1 MSSRMDLRFTT
12 PYSTG
17 QSTDRATDRAIGHS
31 PEMGGS
37 PAAAPICNLEVAWK
51 SPWREFGSSVAD
63 FFSGPRPAKDP
74 DVPAGGAFRVD
85 WVRGR
90 VPGRA
95 FAASS
100 LWHVAAILILI
111 LPIWGFLPQ
120 PEHTLPPVQIEV
132 TYVPAQDLPHIS
144 LPAPK
149 PKAEAPAKKI
159 ETEAKNEPE
168 PGADAYH
175 PRQTILSVPVQVTH
189 PRQTLIQPDAPK
201 TAPKID
207 AQLPNMVQWDTP
219 AVPKPQLQLSATA
232 AAPTVRQRTVRDVAM
247 PEIPNSEKNPAD
259 INIASTVA
267 MNSQPKLAMAAS
279 SAAVAVQ
286 REARKDTTAAP
297 EVGGAASDEN
307 LHRIIALS
315 ATPGPP
321 APEVKIPQENLAARV
336 SISPEGKRPGTPGG
350 AGGAKEAGGA
360 GGAKEAGGAGGGG
373 QPGNS
378 AGGASA
384 SSLPAAISVSGG
396 NPRNGG
402 IAPALN
408 AGKLNLKPAAAD
420 LTAPAKKGPSVV
432 GTIPPGTAP
441 ESILAGKE
449 VYTLNI
455 NLPNFT
461 SVAGSWVVSFAQLD
475 ESSGPP
481 LHPRGQL
488 SGPVPLEKVDPK
500 YPPDLIKDHVEGEV
514 VLYAIIRKDGSVD
527 SIQVVHSV
535 DPQLDKDAKD
545 AFARWKFRPGAR
557 EGEPVDLEAVIY
569 IPFRYRPPE

>member
-1 MSSRMDLRFTT
+1 MSSRMDLRLTTGLRLTT
-12 PYSTG
+12 PYSAQPG
-17 QSTDRATDRAIGHS
+17 E
-31 PEMGGS
+31 P
-37 PAAAPICNLEVAWK
+37 PADHLADHASCNFEVPWK
-51 SPWREFGSSVAD
+51 SAWREFGSSVVD
-63 FFSGPRPAKDP
+63 FFSGPRPAKDSGA
-74 DVPAGGAFRVD
+74 PAPGDFQVD

-90 VPGRA
+90 LPGKA
-95 FAASS
+95 FAAAS
-100 LWHVAAILILI
+100 LWHVAAVLILI

-149 PKAEAPAKKI
+149 RKTETPAKKI
-159 ETEAKNEPE
+159 DTEAKTESE

-175 PRQTILSVPVQVTH
+175 PRQTILSVPVQITH

-219 AVPKPQLQLSATA
+219 AVPRPQMQLSPTA
-232 AAPTVRQRTVRDVAM
+232 AAPALRQRVVREVAT

-259 INIASTVA
+259 INIASTVS

-286 REARKDTTAAP
+286 RQARTDTTAAP

-321 APEVKIPQENLAARV
+321 APEVKVPQENLAAGV
-336 SISPEGKRPGTPGG
+336 SISPEGKRPGTPGAAGSAKDSAG
-350 AGGAKEAGGA
+350 AS
-360 GGAKEAGGAGGGG
+360 GGG
-373 QPGNS
+373 QPGN
-378 AGGASA
+378 GASGIGNT

-396 NPRNGG
+396 NPRTGG

-408 AGKLNLKPAAAD
+408 AGRLNLKPAAPD
-420 LTAPAKKGPSVV
+420 LSAPTRKGPSVV

-449 VYTLNI
+449 VHTLNI
-455 NLPNFT
+455 SLPNFT
-461 SVAGSWVVSFAQLD
+461 SVAGSWIVNFAQLD
-475 ESSGPP
+475 EG
-481 LHPRGQL
+481 
-488 SGPVPLEKVDPK
+488 SGPVYHQGQLWARFLSRKWTRS
-500 YPPDLIKDHVEGEV
+500 
-514 VLYAIIRKDGSVD
+514 IRPS
-527 SIQVVHSV
+527 
-535 DPQLDKDAKD
+535 
-545 AFARWKFRPGAR
+545 
-557 EGEPVDLEAVIY
+557 
-569 IPFRYRPPE
+569 

>member
-1 MSSRMDLRFTT
+1 MDLRLTT
-12 PYSTG
+12 PYSAG
-17 QSTDRATDRAIGHS
+17 DSTNPAIDPATNPG
-31 PEMGGS
+31 ES
-37 PAAAPICNLEVAWK
+37 PAAAPIFNLEVAWK
-51 SPWREFGSSVAD
+51 SPWREFGSSFAD
-63 FFSGPRPAKDP
+63 FFTGPRPAKDA
-74 DVPAGGAFRVD
+74 DVPADGGFRVD
-85 WVRGR
+85 WVGGR
-90 VPGRA
+90 LPGTA

-132 TYVPAQDLPHIS
+132 TYVPAQDLPRIS
-144 LPAPK
+144 LPAPR
-149 PKAEAPAKKI
+149 PKREAPAKKI
-159 ETEAKNEPE
+159 EKETKNEPE

-201 TAPKID
+201 NAPKID

-219 AVPKPQLQLSATA
+219 AVPKPQLQLSPTA
-232 AAPTVRQRTVRDVAM
+232 AAPTVRQRVVREVAT
-247 PEIPNSEKNPAD
+247 PDIANSEKNPAD

-286 REARKDTTAAP
+286 RQTRKDTSAAP

-336 SISPEGKRPGTPGG
+336 SISPDGKRPGTPGG
-350 AGGAKEAGGA
+350 AGGAKEAGGT
-360 GGAKEAGGAGGGG
+360 GGGG

-378 AGGASA
+378 EGGANA
-384 SSLPAAISVSGG
+384 GSLPAAISVSGG

-408 AGKLNLKPAAAD
+408 AGKLNLKPAAPD
-420 LTAPAKKGPSVV
+420 LTAPVKKGPSVI

-449 VYTLNI
+449 VYKLNI